1 VLRIVLFFVLS
12 AGIAYVS
19 RASLRKPSSH
29 GFYRFFAWELLL
41 ALLFL
46 NFISID
52 QWFGDPFSIR
62 QLFSWFF
69 LAASAVPALLAVH
82 LLTTIGRPDTRQ
94 REDEILIGLE
104 KTTRLVTT
112 GVYKHIRHPIY
123 CSLCLLAWGVFL
135 KNTSW
140 AGSVAALGAT
150 AFLLATARFEE
161 KENVLYFGTAYEDYM
176 RRTKSFIPFCY

>member
-1 VLRIVLFFVLS
+1 MLRVVLFFVLS

-69 LAASAVPALLAVH
+69 LAASAVPALLA
-82 LLTTIGRPDTRQ
+82 
-94 REDEILIGLE
+94 
-104 KTTRLVTT
+104 
-112 GVYKHIRHPIY
+112 
-123 CSLCLLAWGVFL
+123 WGVFL
-135 KNTSW
+135 KNPSW
-140 AGSVAALGAT
+140 VGSVAALGAT